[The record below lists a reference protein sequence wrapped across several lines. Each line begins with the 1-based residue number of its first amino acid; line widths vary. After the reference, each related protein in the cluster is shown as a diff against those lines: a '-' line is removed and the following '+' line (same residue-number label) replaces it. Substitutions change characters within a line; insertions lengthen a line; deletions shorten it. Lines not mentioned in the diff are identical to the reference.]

1 MYSINTLS
9 VAQMLWWWW
18 CLMFRWRGIKPK
30 ITKSFVSREDI
41 RRVLAN
47 QQLPQTTR
55 WWLWLWVH
63 ITSFQ
68 GGNKHT
74 YPHTDSTHMQT
85 GPCDSDKLSTHAQ
98 HITTRIHTIPHTHT
112 HTLQRYG
119 ARFDNRQVD
128 LALVR
133 LEWSKKSKA
142 DPREGW
148 GFCVCGVSH
157 FITRETHN
165 RPRKTFEAMGG
176 VCGNRL
182 CGYLWCQL
190 QYSDCRLFPGLGL
203 CLSAEGETV
212 WGLYIRE
219 QTS

>member
-1 MYSINTLS
+1 MFDLQWEVEKLTLLNHLSTQTICGGFWQTSMSHWQPGGGFDYGCTLHHFKVEINT
-9 VAQMLWWWW
+9 
-18 CLMFRWRGIKPK
+18 
-30 ITKSFVSREDI
+30 
-41 RRVLAN
+41 
-47 QQLPQTTR
+47 
-55 WWLWLWVH
+55 
-63 ITSFQ
+63 
-68 GGNKHT
+68 
-74 YPHTDSTHMQT
+74 
-85 GPCDSDKLSTHAQ
+85 
-98 HITTRIHTIPHTHT
+98 HTHTQTALTRRPGLVTATSYLPTLNALPHAYTHSDTDTT

-133 LEWSKKSKA
+133 LEWSKKSKV

-157 FITRETHN
+157 FITRETRN

-203 CLSAEGETV
+203 CLSAERQTV

>member
-1 MYSINTLS
+1 M
-9 VAQMLWWWW
+9 AQMLWCWW
-18 CLMFRWRGIKPK
+18 CLIFKKEGGGKKRTLLNHLSPEIYIYMQ
-30 ITKSFVSREDI
+30 
-41 RRVLAN
+41 RVLAN

-74 YPHTDSTHMQT
+74 YPHTDSAHTQP
-85 GPCDSDKLSTHAQ
+85 GPCDCDKLSTHTQ
-98 HITTRIHTIPHTHT
+98 HITTHIYTATETPHTHS
-112 HTLQRYG
+112 LQRYG

-203 CLSAEGETV
+203 CLSAERETV
-212 WGLYIRE
+212 RGLYIRE
-219 QTS
+219 

>member
-1 MYSINTLS
+1 MEGFWKTSNSHRQPGGGFDYGRTLHHIEVETNTRTHTQTALTRRQGPVTSYLHTLNTL
-9 VAQMLWWWW
+9 
-18 CLMFRWRGIKPK
+18 P
-30 ITKSFVSREDI
+30 
-41 RRVLAN
+41 
-47 QQLPQTTR
+47 
-55 WWLWLWVH
+55 
-63 ITSFQ
+63 
-68 GGNKHT
+68 HT
-74 YPHTDSTHMQT
+74 YTRAPH
-85 GPCDSDKLSTHAQ
+85 
-98 HITTRIHTIPHTHT
+98 R

-128 LALVR
+128 LALVG

-203 CLSAEGETV
+203 CLSAERETV
-212 WGLYIRE
+212 RGLYIRE